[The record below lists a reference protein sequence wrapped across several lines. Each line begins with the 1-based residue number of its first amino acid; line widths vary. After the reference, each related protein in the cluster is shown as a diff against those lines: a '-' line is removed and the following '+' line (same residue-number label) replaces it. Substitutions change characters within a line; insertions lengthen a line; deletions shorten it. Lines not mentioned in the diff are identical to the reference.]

1 MAIDE
6 AAIVAEATTAA
17 AKLSGISTAQAR
29 AFLSALR
36 QCLKETQLR
45 HMRDGRDNRGATN
58 RGFNVQKFEKR
69 K

>member
-1 MAIDE
+1 MALDE

-45 HMRDGRDNRGATN
+45 HQKEGRVKRGVNHA
-58 RGFNVQKFEKR
+58 FNVQQFVKR
-69 K
+69 T